1 MRLSEVRKI
10 ITENRP
16 ILSIRTDRYHSDNN
30 MLEVNNMH
38 TVLTYLHNL
47 KKIPS
52 LEPHIISLYND
63 FPKLAA
69 IYTSDMVVVKEDDFR
84 GFYSRLE
91 KISIKCDAIL
101 ELAESILPQEVENTI
116 SIKLPVE
123 ISLSEIGLLAKDF
136 SAFFYVL
143 FSSPKLKE
151 CGSVKFYGV
160 EAGSSWMYLLVPV
173 SAMKIVNII
182 VDGIYDIYNSY
193 LKIQHTKAD
202 LEKIN
207 LKNKM
212 LCDLKDV
219 HHSLCVSAIQCINKN
234 QELDLDAE
242 SEAKLSR
249 NLENIIKLFNAGVRI
264 YPSLAA
270 PTEERNKTNEMISH
284 IENLLTDINKPA
296 LPEASDQ
303 EMISDDDADTD
314 D

>member
-1 MRLSEVRKI
+1 
-10 ITENRP
+10 
-16 ILSIRTDRYHSDNN
+16 

-38 TVLTYLHNL
+38 TVLTYLNNL

-123 ISLSEIGLLAKDF
+123 ISLSEIELLAKDF
-136 SAFFYVL
+136 SAFFDVL

-160 EAGSSWMYLLVPV
+160 EAGSSWLYLLVPV

-182 VDGIYDIYNSY
+182 VDGIYNIYNSY
-193 LKIQHTKAD
+193 LKIQHMKAE
-202 LEKIN
+202 LEKIKFEN
-207 LKNKM
+207 EM
-212 LCDLKDV
+212 LSDIKKVVRALSENTV
-219 HHSLCVSAIQCINKN
+219 HLINDD
-234 QELDLDAE
+234 QELGLDAE
-242 SEAKLSR
+242 SERKLSR
-249 NLENIIKLFNAGVRI
+249 NLENIIKLFNTGVRI

-303 EMISDDDADTD
+303 ETISDDDADTD

>member
-10 ITENRP
+10 ITENRQ
-16 ILSIRTDRYHSDNN
+16 ILSIRTDKYRSDST

-38 TVLTYLHNL
+38 TVLTYLNNL

-63 FPKLAA
+63 FPKLST
-69 IYTSDMVVVKEDDFR
+69 IYTSEMVVVKEDDYR
-84 GFYSRLE
+84 GFYARLE

-101 ELAESILPQEVENTI
+101 ELAESILPQEVENTL

-123 ISLSEIGLLAKDF
+123 ISLSEIGQLTKEF
-136 SAFFYVL
+136 SSFFDIL
-143 FSSPKLKE
+143 FSSQKLKD
-151 CGSVKFYGV
+151 GDSIKFYGV
-160 EAGSSWMYLLVPV
+160 EAGSSWLYLLVPV

-182 VDGIYDIYNSY
+182 VDGIYNIYNSY
-193 LKIQHTKAD
+193 LKIQHMKAELD
-202 LEKIN
+202 RIKLENEMLLDVKKVVRALSEDAVHLIN
-207 LKNKM
+207 N
-212 LCDLKDV
+212 D
-219 HHSLCVSAIQCINKN
+219 
-234 QELDLDAE
+234 QELGLDAE

-270 PTEERNKTNEMISH
+270 PPKERNKANEMISH

>member
-10 ITENRP
+10 ITENRQ

-38 TVLTYLHNL
+38 TVLTYLNNL
-47 KKIPS
+47 RKIPS
-52 LEPHIISLYND
+52 LEPHIISLYTD

-136 SAFFYVL
+136 SAFFDVL

-182 VDGIYDIYNSY
+182 VDGIYNIYNSY
-193 LKIQHTKAD
+193 LKIQHMKAELD
-202 LEKIN
+202 RIKLENEMLLDVKKVVRALSEDAVHLIN
-207 LKNKM
+207 N
-212 LCDLKDV
+212 D
-219 HHSLCVSAIQCINKN
+219 
-234 QELDLDAE
+234 QELGLDAE

-284 IENLLTDINKPA
+284 IENLLTDMNKPA
-296 LPEASDQ
+296 LPETNDQ
-303 EMISDDDADTD
+303 ETPSDDDSDESV
-314 D
+314 

>member
-136 SAFFYVL
+136 SAFFDVL

-160 EAGSSWMYLLVPV
+160 EAGSSWMYLLIPV

-182 VDGIYDIYNSY
+182 VDGIYNIYNSY
-193 LKIQHTKAD
+193 LKIQHMKAEID
-202 LEKIN
+202 RIKLENEMLLDVKKVVRALSEDAVHLIN
-207 LKNKM
+207 N
-212 LCDLKDV
+212 D
-219 HHSLCVSAIQCINKN
+219 
-234 QELDLDAE
+234 QELGLDAE

-284 IENLLTDINKPA
+284 IENLLTDINKPG

>member
-10 ITENRP
+10 ITENRQ
-16 ILSIRTDRYHSDNN
+16 ILSIRTDRYRSDNN

-38 TVLTYLHNL
+38 TVLTYLNNL

-123 ISLSEIGLLAKDF
+123 ISLSEIELLAKDF
-136 SAFFYVL
+136 SAFFDVL

-160 EAGSSWMYLLVPV
+160 EAGSSWLYLLVPV

-182 VDGIYDIYNSY
+182 VDGIYNIYNSY
-193 LKIQHTKAD
+193 LKIQHMKAE
-202 LEKIN
+202 LEKIKFEN
-207 LKNKM
+207 EM
-212 LCDLKDV
+212 LSDIKKVVRALSENTV
-219 HHSLCVSAIQCINKN
+219 HLINDD
-234 QELDLDAE
+234 QELGLDAE
-242 SEAKLSR
+242 SERKLSR
-249 NLENIIKLFNAGVRI
+249 NLENIIKLFNTGVRI

-284 IENLLTDINKPA
+284 IENLLTDINKPT
-296 LPEASDQ
+296 LPETSDQ
-303 EMISDDDADTD
+303 EMSSDDDADTD

>member
-10 ITENRP
+10 ITENRQ
-16 ILSIRTDRYHSDNN
+16 ILSIRTDKYRSDST

-38 TVLTYLHNL
+38 TVLTYLNNL

-123 ISLSEIGLLAKDF
+123 ISLSEIELLAKDF
-136 SAFFYVL
+136 SAFFDVL

-160 EAGSSWMYLLVPV
+160 EAGSSWLYLLVPV

-182 VDGIYDIYNSY
+182 VDGIYNIYNSY
-193 LKIQHTKAD
+193 LKIQHMKAE
-202 LEKIN
+202 LEKIKFEN
-207 LKNKM
+207 EM
-212 LCDLKDV
+212 LSDIKKVVRALSENTV
-219 HHSLCVSAIQCINKN
+219 HLINDD
-234 QELDLDAE
+234 QELGLDAE
-242 SEAKLSR
+242 SERKLSR
-249 NLENIIKLFNAGVRI
+249 NLENIIKLFNTGVRI

-284 IENLLTDINKPA
+284 IENLLTDINKPT
-296 LPEASDQ
+296 LPETSDQ
-303 EMISDDDADTD
+303 EMSSDDDADTD

>member
-1 MRLSEVRKI
+1 
-10 ITENRP
+10 
-16 ILSIRTDRYHSDNN
+16 
-30 MLEVNNMH
+30 
-38 TVLTYLHNL
+38 
-47 KKIPS
+47 
-52 LEPHIISLYND
+52 
-63 FPKLAA
+63 
-69 IYTSDMVVVKEDDFR
+69 MVVVKEDDFR

-136 SAFFYVL
+136 SAFFDVL

-160 EAGSSWMYLLVPV
+160 EAGSSWLYLFVPLT
-173 SAMKIVNII
+173 AMKLVKVI
-182 VDGIYDIYNSY
+182 VDGIYNIYNSY
-193 LKIQHTKAD
+193 LKIQHMKAELD
-202 LEKIN
+202 RIKLENEMLPDIKKVVRALSEDTVHLIN
-207 LKNKM
+207 N
-212 LCDLKDV
+212 D
-219 HHSLCVSAIQCINKN
+219 
-234 QELDLDAE
+234 QELGLDAE
-242 SEAKLSR
+242 SERKLSR
-249 NLENIIKLFNAGVRI
+249 NLENIIKLFNTGVRI

-296 LPEASDQ
+296 LPETSDQ
-303 EMISDDDADTD
+303 EMSSDDDADTD

>member
-1 MRLSEVRKI
+1 
-10 ITENRP
+10 
-16 ILSIRTDRYHSDNN
+16 
-30 MLEVNNMH
+30 
-38 TVLTYLHNL
+38 
-47 KKIPS
+47 
-52 LEPHIISLYND
+52 
-63 FPKLAA
+63 
-69 IYTSDMVVVKEDDFR
+69 MVVVKEDDFR

-160 EAGSSWMYLLVPV
+160 ESGSSWMYLLVPV

-182 VDGIYDIYNSY
+182 VDGIYNIYNSY
-193 LKIQHTKAD
+193 LKIQHMKAELD
-202 LEKIN
+202 RIKLENEMLLDVKKVVRALSEDAVHLIN
-207 LKNKM
+207 N
-212 LCDLKDV
+212 D
-219 HHSLCVSAIQCINKN
+219 
-234 QELDLDAE
+234 QELGLDAE

-303 EMISDDDADTD
+303 GMISDDDADTD

>member
-1 MRLSEVRKI
+1 
-10 ITENRP
+10 
-16 ILSIRTDRYHSDNN
+16 

-38 TVLTYLHNL
+38 TVLTYLNNL
-47 KKIPS
+47 RKIPS
-52 LEPHIISLYND
+52 LEPHIISLYTD

-136 SAFFYVL
+136 SAFFDVL

-160 EAGSSWMYLLVPV
+160 EAGSSWLYLFVPLT
-173 SAMKIVNII
+173 AMKLVKVI
-182 VDGIYDIYNSY
+182 VDGIYNIYNSY
-193 LKIQHTKAD
+193 LKIQHMKAELD
-202 LEKIN
+202 RIKLENEMLPDIKKVVRALSEDTVHLIN
-207 LKNKM
+207 N
-212 LCDLKDV
+212 D
-219 HHSLCVSAIQCINKN
+219 
-234 QELDLDAE
+234 QELGLDAE
-242 SEAKLSR
+242 SERKLSR
-249 NLENIIKLFNAGVRI
+249 NLENIIKLFNTGVRI

-296 LPEASDQ
+296 LPETSDQ
-303 EMISDDDADTD
+303 EMSSDDDADTD

>member
-160 EAGSSWMYLLVPV
+160 ESGSSWMYLLVPV

-182 VDGIYDIYNSY
+182 VDGIYNIYNSY
-193 LKIQHTKAD
+193 LKIQHMKAELD
-202 LEKIN
+202 RIKLENEMLLDVKKVVRALSEDAVHLIN
-207 LKNKM
+207 N
-212 LCDLKDV
+212 D
-219 HHSLCVSAIQCINKN
+219 
-234 QELDLDAE
+234 QELGLDAE

>member
-10 ITENRP
+10 ITENRQ
-16 ILSIRTDRYHSDNN
+16 ILSIRTDRYRSDNN

-38 TVLTYLHNL
+38 TVLTYLNNL

-123 ISLSEIGLLAKDF
+123 ISLSEIELLAKDF
-136 SAFFYVL
+136 SAFFDVL

-160 EAGSSWMYLLVPV
+160 EAGSSWLYLLVPV

-182 VDGIYDIYNSY
+182 VDGIYNIYNSY
-193 LKIQHTKAD
+193 LKIQHMKAE
-202 LEKIN
+202 LEKIKFEN
-207 LKNKM
+207 EM
-212 LCDLKDV
+212 LSDIKKVVRALSENTV
-219 HHSLCVSAIQCINKN
+219 HLINDD
-234 QELDLDAE
+234 QELGLDAE
-242 SEAKLSR
+242 SERKLSR
-249 NLENIIKLFNAGVRI
+249 NLENIIKLFNTGVRI

>member
-10 ITENRP
+10 ITENRQ
-16 ILSIRTDRYHSDNN
+16 ILSIRTDKYRSDST

-38 TVLTYLHNL
+38 TVLTYLNNL

-136 SAFFYVL
+136 SAFFDVL

-160 EAGSSWMYLLVPV
+160 EAGSSWLYLLVPV

-182 VDGIYDIYNSY
+182 VDGIYNIYNSY
-193 LKIQHTKAD
+193 LKIQHMKAE
-202 LEKIN
+202 LEKIKFEN
-207 LKNKM
+207 EM
-212 LCDLKDV
+212 LSDIKKVVRALSENTV
-219 HHSLCVSAIQCINKN
+219 HLINDD
-234 QELDLDAE
+234 QELGLDAE
-242 SEAKLSR
+242 SERKLSR
-249 NLENIIKLFNAGVRI
+249 NLENIIKLFNTGVRI

-284 IENLLTDINKPA
+284 IENLLTDINKPT
-296 LPEASDQ
+296 LPETSDQ
-303 EMISDDDADTD
+303 EMSSDDDADTD

>member
-10 ITENRP
+10 ITENRQ
-16 ILSIRTDRYHSDNN
+16 ILSIPTDRYRSDSN

-47 KKIPS
+47 SKIPS
-52 LEPHIISLYND
+52 LEPHIASLYTD

-136 SAFFYVL
+136 SAFFDVL

-160 EAGSSWMYLLVPV
+160 EAGSSWLYLLVPV

-182 VDGIYDIYNSY
+182 VDGIYNIYNSY
-193 LKIQHTKAD
+193 LKIQHMKAELD
-202 LEKIN
+202 RIKLENEMLSDIKKVVHALSEDTVHLIN
-207 LKNKM
+207 N
-212 LCDLKDV
+212 D
-219 HHSLCVSAIQCINKN
+219 
-234 QELDLDAE
+234 QELGLDAE
-242 SEAKLSR
+242 FVIL
-249 NLENIIKLFNAGVRI
+249 LFR
-264 YPSLAA
+264 
-270 PTEERNKTNEMISH
+270 T
-284 IENLLTDINKPA
+284 
-296 LPEASDQ
+296 
-303 EMISDDDADTD
+303 
-314 D
+314 

>member
-1 MRLSEVRKI
+1 
-10 ITENRP
+10 
-16 ILSIRTDRYHSDNN
+16 

-47 KKIPS
+47 SKIPS
-52 LEPHIISLYND
+52 LEPHITSLYTD

-69 IYTSDMVVVKEDDFR
+69 IYTSEMVVVKEDDFR

-123 ISLSEIGLLAKDF
+123 ISLSEIELLAKDF
-136 SAFFYVL
+136 SAFFDVL

-160 EAGSSWMYLLVPV
+160 EAGSSWLYLLVPV

-182 VDGIYDIYNSY
+182 VDGIYNIYNSY
-193 LKIQHTKAD
+193 LKIQHMKAELD
-202 LEKIN
+202 RIKLENEMLPDIKKVVRALSEDTVHLIN
-207 LKNKM
+207 N
-212 LCDLKDV
+212 D
-219 HHSLCVSAIQCINKN
+219 
-234 QELDLDAE
+234 QELGLDAE
-242 SEAKLSR
+242 SERKVSR
-249 NLENIIKLFNAGVRI
+249 NLENIIKLFNTGVRI

-296 LPEASDQ
+296 LPETSDQ
-303 EMISDDDADTD
+303 EMSSDDDADTD

>member
-136 SAFFYVL
+136 SAFFDVL

-182 VDGIYDIYNSY
+182 VDGIYNIYNSY
-193 LKIQHTKAD
+193 LKIQHMKAELD
-202 LEKIN
+202 RIKLENEMLLDVKKVVRALSEDAVHLIN
-207 LKNKM
+207 N
-212 LCDLKDV
+212 D
-219 HHSLCVSAIQCINKN
+219 
-234 QELDLDAE
+234 QELGLDAE

-303 EMISDDDADTD
+303 GMISDDDADTD

>member
-10 ITENRP
+10 ITENRQ
-16 ILSIRTDRYHSDNN
+16 ILSIRTDRYRSDAT

-47 KKIPS
+47 SKIPS
-52 LEPHIISLYND
+52 LEPHITSLYTD

-69 IYTSDMVVVKEDDFR
+69 IYTSEMVVVKEDDFR

-123 ISLSEIGLLAKDF
+123 ISLSEIELLAKDF
-136 SAFFYVL
+136 SAFFDVL

-160 EAGSSWMYLLVPV
+160 EAGSSWLYLLVPV

-182 VDGIYDIYNSY
+182 VDGIYNIYNSY
-193 LKIQHTKAD
+193 LKIQHMKAELD
-202 LEKIN
+202 RIKLENEMLPDIKKVVRALSEDTVHLIN
-207 LKNKM
+207 N
-212 LCDLKDV
+212 D
-219 HHSLCVSAIQCINKN
+219 
-234 QELDLDAE
+234 QELGLDAE
-242 SEAKLSR
+242 SERKVSR
-249 NLENIIKLFNAGVRI
+249 NLENIIKLFNTGVRI

-296 LPEASDQ
+296 LPETSDQ
-303 EMISDDDADTD
+303 EMSSDDDADTD